1 MNDKRIRRWFVLC
14 MFILLSSC
22 KPYPSPNGEL
32 SFSSRSSTP
41 RGLLLPG
48 YFGIYRF
55 NSKARSIDEMER
67 ITPEKLDAGSY
78 DWSSDGE
85 WLFFMCEQSEEW
97 EGICRIDKEGE
108 DFEVLLTEKE
118 FGNPIGFFGNLSISP
133 DRSKLV
139 FGSILHEYDPPKAGI
154 FIFYIKSKT
163 IENIQL
169 LDTGIGSVSW
179 SPDGDKLVLKID
191 PFDIYLL
198 DIETMEMEFLT
209 YGWFPTWSPDGSKI
223 SYTQDILL
231 NTISIV
237 DRKEE
242 IVVDQEGI
250 CPGWDGH
257 TWTPDG
263 KFIVFIS
270 RCGES
275 EPENGLYIVNVE
287 TGKVYELY
295 TKDVLIND
303 PQWIP

>member
-1 MNDKRIRRWFVLC
+1 
-14 MFILLSSC
+14 
-22 KPYPSPNGEL
+22 
-32 SFSSRSSTP
+32 
-41 RGLLLPG
+41 
-48 YFGIYRF
+48 
-55 NSKARSIDEMER
+55 MER

-85 WLFFMCEQSEEW
+85 WLFFNCEQPEEW
-97 EGICRIDKEGE
+97 GGICRIDKAGE
-108 DFEVLLTEKE
+108 NLEVLLTEE
-118 FGNPIGFFGNLSISP
+118 DFGNPIWFFGSMSVSP
-133 DRSKLV
+133 DGDKLV
-139 FGSILHEYDPPKAGI
+139 FGSTLYEYDPPKASIYI
-154 FIFYIKSKT
+154 FNIDSKT
-163 IENIQL
+163 IEKSRL
-169 LDTGIGSVSW
+169 FDSDFGSVSW
-179 SPDGDKLVLKID
+179 SPDGNKLVLTID

-209 YGWFPTWSPDGSKI
+209 YGWFPTWSPDGIKI

-242 IVVDQEGI
+242 IVVNQEGI

-270 RCGES
+270 VCGES

-295 TKDVLIND
+295 TKDVLINE